1 MEEDNEICGY
11 LNSETNLCEAEPKVE
26 VQSEAEIKKDIQDK
40 VDDHEYIR
48 TQFITAKAVRQSAT
62 RFAFD
67 PWYYV
72 NYKAYSDMIKGQV
85 LFFWIW
91 LMILIVMVILTIQ

>member
-1 MEEDNEICGY
+1 MTKCQSSAGVDVKPFECLMEEDNEICGY

-48 TQFITAKAVRQSAT
+48 TQFITAKAVR
-62 RFAFD
+62 
-67 PWYYV
+67 
-72 NYKAYSDMIKGQV
+72 
-85 LFFWIW
+85 
-91 LMILIVMVILTIQ
+91 